1 MPDLPKK
8 KVGIVACSGEELPEG
23 TITRLAALKVLERL
37 RPEDTVTICLPLFL
51 AGGQGDRAFAKF
63 HPTIT
68 IDGCDKLCA
77 ARSTEMYSN
86 KPAASFIVS
95 DLIAENGLSKPSG
108 KRKMDEAG
116 MRAVEIIAQRMAEK
130 VDELLGKSWNRRQG
144 EFIIPEDKL
153 SASNESDDETSVQAT
168 CSCGSGI
175 PVQKILV
182 NGNFITMIGLP
193 LMFETFLSNKEP
205 ATEQTAQSILEMLKI
220 YNSIPQE
227 DEELLLEALLR
238 EYVDYIQKRGSI

>member
-1 MPDLPKK
+1 MVDLPKK

-23 TITRLAALKVLERL
+23 TITRLAALRVLEKL

-86 KPAASFIVS
+86 KPAASFVVS
-95 DLIAENGLSKPSG
+95 DLIAKHGLKKPGDKRRLDESG
-108 KRKMDEAG
+108 KQ
-116 MRAVEIIAQRMAEK
+116 AVEVTAQRVAEK
-130 VDELLGKSWNRRQG
+130 VDELLGKSWSRRQG
-144 EFIIPEDKL
+144 EFIAPEGE
-153 SASNESDDETSVQAT
+153 APESDEADGAPSVQAT

-175 PVQKILV
+175 PIQKIAV
-182 NGNFITMIGLP
+182 NGNFMTVIGLP
-193 LMFETFLSNKEP
+193 LILETFSANNEP
-205 ATEQTAQSILEMLKI
+205 ATEQTANSILEMVKI
-220 YNSIPQE
+220 YNSVPLE
-227 DEELLLEALLR
+227 DEELLLGALLR
-238 EYVDYIQKRGSI
+238 EYTDYIQKGTSV